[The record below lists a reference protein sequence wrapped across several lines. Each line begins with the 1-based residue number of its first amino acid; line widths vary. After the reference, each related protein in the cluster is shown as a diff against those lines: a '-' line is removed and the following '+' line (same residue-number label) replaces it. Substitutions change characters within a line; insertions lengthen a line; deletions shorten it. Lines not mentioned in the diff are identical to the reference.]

1 MTKNIIPIFDPTV
14 EMDISKENPAERKS
28 NLNLKKCGLL
38 WNSKIGGNKLMH
50 FILEELQT
58 KGITPSEIIEL
69 KKEYDTR
76 PAKREMYEEMANKC
90 DFVIT
95 AIGD

>member
-1 MTKNIIPIFDPTV
+1 MIKNRIPIFDPTV
-14 EMDISKENPAERKS
+14 EMNTAKENPAERKS
-28 NLNLKKCGLL
+28 NLNQKKCGLL
-38 WNSKIGGNKLMH
+38 WNSKINGNKLMH